1 MKQRADTIG
10 AAVDAIEELVSEIE
24 RYLGAVE
31 LFRALGHE
39 PSWRPEL
46 RFESAAARVAAWLEP
61 RESHVSG
68 A

>member
-1 MKQRADTIG
+1 MKQTANTIG
-10 AAVDAIEELVSEIE
+10 AAVDAIEELLSEIE
-24 RYLGAVE
+24 RYLGAIE

-46 RFESAAARVAAWLEP
+46 RFEYTAARAAGCLELH
-61 RESHVSG
+61 ESHVSG

>member
-1 MKQRADTIG
+1 MTDGADTIETATE
-10 AAVDAIEELVSEIE
+10 AAEELVSEIE

-39 PSWRPEL
+39 PSWRPEP
-46 RFESAAARVAAWLEP
+46 RSEPIARVAAWLEP
-61 RESHVSG
+61 HESRVSG